1 MFHSLSFSLSLPL
14 SVSLGVSL
22 YLTVSHAGIGPEA
35 LLAMLVQM
43 VERVRVLEVL
53 LAEDVV
59 RHPRL
64 VCVVCVGEHRPHT
77 ATSAA
82 SAMEHGRVPL
92 STRLTL
98 NKANKK
104 M

>member
-22 YLTVSHAGIGPEA
+22 CLTVSHAGIGPEA

-64 VCVVCVGEHRPHT
+64 AYVLCVVESIGRTQRHLPHQRWSM
-77 ATSAA
+77 AGS
-82 SAMEHGRVPL
+82 L
-92 STRLTL
+92 SPH
-98 NKANKK
+98 A
-104 M
+104 